1 MISRIRIIVIM
12 IFVIVLFFKFFFDE
26 VIDVNKL
33 KKIINFVWKYNYY
46 LKLNYFIV
54 C

>member
-33 KKIINFVWKYNYY
+33 KILINFVLKYNYY

>member
-33 KKIINFVWKYNYY
+33 KNFINFV
-46 LKLNYFIV
+46 
-54 C
+54 

>member
-26 VIDVNKL
+26 VIDVKKL
-33 KKIINFVWKYNYY
+33 KKI
-46 LKLNYFIV
+46 
-54 C
+54 